1 MNGIKQ
7 VSTALIQHIKAN
19 APAFDGVGIA
29 VPSPGN
35 LFLLV
40 FDEQAGGDYQR
51 AALDDRG
58 GELFYVRLRS
68 GEIEESKAN
77 QRRGSCSNDSL
88 ITAKCRLVA
97 QSECLGPSDLIE
109 SFLKALHSFQKKT
122 IGRVITYATSTPKS
136 MNLDFAEVVKRELS
150 DEESANAS
158 GWEGARYVA
167 SIDFDLTYI
176 VDCSLNCNC

>member
-1 MNGIKQ
+1 MSGVKQ
-7 VSTALIQHIKAN
+7 VSAARIQHIKSN

-40 FDEQAGGDYQR
+40 FDEQAGGDYTR

-68 GEIEESKAN
+68 GEIEES
-77 QRRGSCSNDSL
+77 QRRGRGSCSNDSL
-88 ITAKCRLVA
+88 VTAKCRLVA
-97 QSECLGPSDLIE
+97 QSECLGQSDLTE
-109 SFLKALHSFQKKT
+109 TFLKALRAYRNKT
-122 IGRVITYATSTPKS
+122 VNNAITSVTVTPKS
-136 MNLDFAEVVKRELS
+136 ANFDFADVVKRELS
-150 DEESANAS
+150 EEESANAS

-167 SIDFDLTYI
+167 SIDFDLTYVI
-176 VDCSLNCNC
+176 DCSLENCNC

>member
-7 VSTALIQHIKAN
+7 VSSALIEHIKSN
-19 APAFDGVGIA
+19 SPEFDGVGIA

-40 FDEQAGGDYQR
+40 FEETAGGEYTR

-68 GEIEESKAN
+68 GEIEEQAS
-77 QRRGSCSNDSL
+77 RGRGSCSNDSL

-97 QSECLGPSDLIE
+97 QSGCMGPSDLVE
-109 SFLKALHSFQKKT
+109 HFLRAVRLFNKKS
-122 IGRVITYATSTPKS
+122 IGTSITYATTTPKS
-136 MNLDFAEVVKRELS
+136 ANLDFAAVVKSELS
-150 DEESANAS
+150 EEENANAN
-158 GWEGARYVA
+158 GWEGARYVIA
-167 SIDFDLTYI
+167 IDFDLTYI
-176 VDCSLNCNC
+176 VDCSLENCSC

>member
-40 FDEQAGGDYQR
+40 FDEQVGGDYAR

-58 GELFYVRLRS
+58 GELFYVRLRT
-68 GEIEESKAN
+68 GEIEES
-77 QRRGSCSNDSL
+77 QRRGRGSCSNDSL
-88 ITAKCRLVA
+88 VTAKCRMVM
-97 QSECLGPSDLIE
+97 QSQCMGPSDLIE
-109 SFLKALHSFQKKT
+109 HFLKAVRSFQKKA
-122 IGRVITYATSTPKS
+122 IGKAITYATSTPRAA
-136 MNLDFAEVVKRELS
+136 NLDFAAVVKSELS
-150 DEESANAS
+150 EEESANAS

-167 SIDFDLTYI
+167 SIDFDLTYVI
-176 VDCSLNCNC
+176 DCSLENCNC